1 MLFFRS
7 EEMVNEWCEAN
18 FTPRQPLID
27 LDQLWG
33 LSLEWYSN
41 RLSADARR
49 PGPEEM
55 REIFARHGLEGP
67 FWDPLSDYFG

>member
-18 FTPRQPLID
+18 MLPRQPVIEI
-27 LDQLWG
+27 DQLWN
-33 LSLEWYSN
+33 LSVEWYDN
-41 RLSADARR
+41 RLTPDARR

-55 REIFARHGLEGP
+55 REIFARNGLTGP
-67 FWDPLSDYFG
+67 FWDPQSDHFG

>member
-18 FTPRQPLID
+18 FTPRQPIIE
-27 LDQLWG
+27 LDQLWN
-33 LSLEWYSN
+33 LSLEWYEN
-41 RLSADARR
+41 RLTPDARR

-55 REIFARHGLEGP
+55 REIFARHGLDGT
-67 FWDPLSDYFG
+67 FWDPLSDHFG